1 MTVIKFYKQ
10 NNNFV
15 KLKATGH
22 TGYAEQGKDIL
33 CASVSS
39 ILGSLAIGLK
49 MVLNLK
55 IKYKE
60 NETDGS
66 MLIEMPQN
74 LNQEKLQKSNLLFEV
89 AYVSL
94 KDLKSGYSNYIKLE
108 VID

>member
-1 MTVIKFYKQ
+1 MTVIKFYKS

-39 ILGSLAIGLK
+39 VLGSLALGLK
-49 MVLNLK
+49 QVLKLN
-55 IKYKE
+55 IKYQE
-60 NETDGS
+60 NQDDGS
-66 MLIEMPQN
+66 MFIELPKN
-74 LNQEKLQKSNLLFEV
+74 LNLEQIKQSNLLFEV
-89 AYVSL
+89 AYSSL
-94 KDLKSGYSNYIKLE
+94 KDLKSGYSQYIKLE